1 LPSKEAYISFSYY
14 LFPYYVGGLTSGWF
28 CLESSLLTLAI
39 GSTAASFYFKR
50 TTKNARRMFLASLL
64 YLPVFMSGLIFHRLS
79 DSWQSNSEI
88 DCAKVLAN
96 EFVLGIGDAEI
107 QKQENKPNNVT
118 QVRPP
123 VAYASVAPFPFLP
136 VPSYAES

>member
-1 LPSKEAYISFSYY
+1 
-14 LFPYYVGGLTSGWF
+14 
-28 CLESSLLTLAI
+28 
-39 GSTAASFYFKR
+39 
-50 TTKNARRMFLASLL
+50 
-64 YLPVFMSGLIFHRLS
+64 MSGLIFHRLS